1 MGKINSKN
9 ASYRRLN
16 SGLVS
21 KVVTLS
27 LAISASS
34 SFGALEEILVTAEKR
49 VANIQDV
56 PIAISAFDAADIAR
70 YNIVTSQDV
79 ARYTPGLVIENAT
92 GGKGNMQAY
101 SRGIGVVDVNP
112 GGAQRIGMYLDG
124 AYLGTGIG
132 GIFDLVDIERIEVLK
147 GPQGTLYGRNTI
159 GGAINIIAV
168 KPDEEFSGHV
178 MALYGD
184 DNEQMLQGSVNV
196 PLTDNVF
203 ARASATYAHIDG
215 LYENTNPAGDDPS
228 DLDKAE
234 SVRIALRWLAS
245 DRLTLDYS
253 FDGSKT
259 RDATGAFW
267 ITGFEDPEAG
277 SCGSFYFP
285 ACVNDTY
292 PGLWAD
298 NILVGHPDNIA
309 MNSNVFFKFDSY
321 RHVLTG
327 EYDVNDNLTIKSV
340 SAAYG
345 YDRKQSTDVDGTS
358 ETLFNSTKDGHY
370 NSIQQDLNFIGT
382 AFDDRLDYTVGGN
395 YFKEWNDS
403 TDINNIFVDVDLPFG
418 LDISSQRN
426 SDNTNISWGL
436 YSQIT
441 AHLTDTTQL
450 TLGTRYS
457 KDHKESSTGESKLD
471 GTVDVPW
478 KTSDHSW
485 DNVSSVVRLAH
496 NWTDQLM
503 TYASW
508 SQGYNAGGY
517 PVRVSEVSDQIPYDE
532 ETVDTTEI
540 GIKSTWFDYR
550 LMINAAA
557 YNNDYKDQQ
566 VGTFNSFGV
575 VQIIN
580 AGQSTIQGL
589 ELDVKVAP
597 IDDVF
602 ILLTYAYTD
611 AKYDEFGDQD
621 PDLFEAALTPEHTAS
636 ALVEYTLVDNDS
648 MGRWT
653 ISGAAEYKDSQAFLL
668 EVSQNDNIRSDS
680 YTTFDAYLKWQRAFK
695 VEGLDFTL
703 RGTNLTN
710 KVYKTSGIDFGP
722 LGWWGNNFGDPRRFQ
737 LEMNYWF

>member
-1 MGKINSKN
+1 MRNINKRIALCRN
-9 ASYRRLN
+9 FN

-49 VANIQDV
+49 IANIQDV
-56 PIAISAFDAADIAR
+56 PIAISAFDAAEISR
-70 YNIVTSQDV
+70 YNIVDARDV
-79 ARYTPGLVIENAT
+79 SRYTPGLVIENAT

-101 SRGIGVVDVNP
+101 SRGIGVMDVNP

-168 KPDEEFSGHV
+168 KPQEEFSGRV
-178 MALYGD
+178 MGLYGE
-184 DNEQMLQGSVNV
+184 DNQLSLQGTVNV
-196 PLTDNVF
+196 PLTDNIFSRV
-203 ARASATYAHIDG
+203 SATYASMDG
-215 LYENTNPAGDDPS
+215 LYENTNPGAPDPS

-234 SVRIALRWLAS
+234 SVRIALRWLPS

-267 ITGFEDPEAG
+267 ITGFEDPAAG

-285 ACVNDTY
+285 ACVDDAF
-292 PGLWAD
+292 PDIWAD
-298 NILVGHPDNIA
+298 NILEGHPDKIA
-309 MNSNVFFKFDSY
+309 MNTNIFFKFDSY
-321 RHVLTG
+321 RNILTG
-327 EYDVNDNLTIKSV
+327 AYDVNDYLTIKSV

-345 YDRKQSTDVDGTS
+345 YDRKQSTDVDGTA
-358 ETLFNSTKDGHY
+358 ETLFNATKDGHY
-370 NSIQQDLNFIGT
+370 DSIQQDFNFIGT
-382 AFDDRLDYTVGGN
+382 AFEDRLDYTVGAN

-403 TDINNIFVDVDLPFG
+403 TDVNNIFVDVPLPLG
-418 LDISSQRN
+418 LDISSERK
-426 SDNTNISWGL
+426 SDNTNYSWGVYGQL
-436 YSQIT
+436 T
-441 AHLTDTTQL
+441 GRLTDATQL

-457 KDHKESSTGESKLD
+457 KDNKESSTGESKLD

-485 DNVSSVVRLAH
+485 DNVSSVARLAH
-496 NWTDQLM
+496 NWNDQLM
-503 TYASW
+503 TYVSW

-517 PVRVSEVSDQIPYDE
+517 PTRVSGVSDQIPFDE

-540 GIKSTWFDYR
+540 GIKSMWFDYR
-550 LMINAAA
+550 LMINVAA

-566 VGTFNSFGV
+566 VATFNDNAV

-580 AGQSTIQGL
+580 AGQSTIKGV
-589 ELDVKVAP
+589 EVDVKIAP
-597 IDDVF
+597 VDDVF

-611 AKYDEFGDQD
+611 AGYDEFGDED
-621 PDLFEAALTPEHTAS
+621 PDLFESVLTPKNTAS
-636 ALVEYTLVDNDS
+636 ALVEYTAVDS
-648 MGRWT
+648 EEMGRWT
-653 ISGAAEYKDSQAFLL
+653 ISGAAEYKDSQNFLL
-668 EVSQNDNIRSDS
+668 TVEQNDNIRSEP
-680 YTTFDAYLKWQRAFK
+680 YTTFDAYLKWERAFK
-695 VEGLDFTL
+695 VENLVFTL

-710 KVYKTSGIDFGP
+710 EVYRTSGIDFGP

-737 LEMNYWF
+737 LQMDYLF